1 VDCQDI
7 ERLFSSGVAS
17 DLLSVYER
25 ADLES
30 LIRWMRNRPTAQ
42 IKIRE
47 VEGDSEVVVVIPTAD
62 SEGSFAKRAAS
73 LYKGLHVVL
82 VESRGQFFN
91 YARSVNAGLRRA
103 VELSPR
109 WVVVSNDDLL
119 RADPT
124 QVLLQELST
133 STRSLIMASPSS
145 YHTYRVSL
153 VEPSMTFLKGMRIV
167 GKLLSLAPAE
177 VYGELVP
184 RFKDKF
190 HVRFMVAVDSMMGPM
205 KRFAGKVAD
214 SLWNAGS
221 FMVLSRRVITQNTL
235 DETFINGY
243 EDVLLSMRFRDD
255 KEIIRYSLEEMK
267 GGSLGFGRMR
277 FLRNFVNEIY
287 LNYLLTETRSET

>member
-119 RADPT
+119 RAD
-124 QVLLQELST
+124 LLKSSARAQHLYQIPDHGIPLILSH
-133 STRSLIMASPSS
+133 LQG
-145 YHTYRVSL
+145 L
-153 VEPSMTFLKGMRIV
+153 
-167 GKLLSLAPAE
+167 
-177 VYGELVP
+177 P
-184 RFKDKF
+184 R
-190 HVRFMVAVDSMMGPM
+190 
-205 KRFAGKVAD
+205 
-214 SLWNAGS
+214 
-221 FMVLSRRVITQNTL
+221 
-235 DETFINGY
+235 
-243 EDVLLSMRFRDD
+243 
-255 KEIIRYSLEEMK
+255 
-267 GGSLGFGRMR
+267 
-277 FLRNFVNEIY
+277 
-287 LNYLLTETRSET
+287 